1 MTLQQLR
8 YVLCVAAKG
17 SISEAAKS
25 LFVAQ
30 PSLSNAI
37 RDLENEINI
46 TIFHRTNKGVV
57 VSSEGE
63 EFLGY
68 ARQVLEQMSLLE
80 EKYITGDGGRQ
91 VFTISTQHYSFA
103 VEAFIDLIKEHGGE
117 KYDFRIRETQT
128 HEIIVDVAHLKS
140 EIGVLY
146 LNPDNESVIRQQLKA
161 HELKFHH
168 LFRAK
173 PHVFVSIENPLAKQA
188 LVTLDQLEPYPRLS
202 FEQGDYNSFYYSE
215 EILSKL
221 ERSKNI
227 MVRDRATLFN
237 LVIGLNGYT
246 ISSGVLSEELNGNGI
261 VAVPLDSDD
270 YMDIGYITHSKTL
283 PSRLGSLYVEY
294 LKFHLE

>member
-246 ISSGVLSEELNGNGI
+246 ISSGVLSEELNGSGI
-261 VAVPLDSDD
+261 VAVPLESDD

-294 LKFHLE
+294 LKSHLE

>member
-8 YVLCVAAKG
+8 YVLCVAANG

-283 PSRLGSLYVEY
+283 TSRLGSLYVEY
-294 LKFHLE
+294 LKSHLE

>member
-188 LVTLDQLEPYPRLS
+188 LVTLDQLE
-202 FEQGDYNSFYYSE
+202 
-215 EILSKL
+215 
-221 ERSKNI
+221 RSKNI

-246 ISSGVLSEELNGNGI
+246 ISSGVLSEELNGSGI
-261 VAVPLDSDD
+261 VAVPLDSND

-294 LKFHLE
+294 LKSHLE